1 MATAKK
7 KVETVDSVTEK
18 TVAETTPKKATQTKK
33 QYSAEEPIPCR
44 SVTYGKLI
52 CVGPKSKLNYEWADY
67 GDITEVEYQDLRA
80 LQSTHS
86 GFLTKPL
93 FVIED
98 DELVKQ
104 WSSSLKAVYDR
115 IASLDVDSLFKMTP
129 SQFKKKLESFP
140 VSYRQTVVEMANKMI
155 LTGELDSLA
164 KIKAIDEVCGTDLTF
179 AMQ

>member
-1 MATAKK
+1 MAATKK
-7 KVETVDSVTEK
+7 KTDTIVDET
-18 TVAETTPKKATQTKK
+18 TVNITPKKAPQTKK
-33 QYSAEEPIPCR
+33 QYGAEEGIPCR

-52 CVGPKSKLNYEWADY
+52 CVGPKSKLNYEWENY

-80 LQSTHS
+80 LQSAHS
-86 GFLTKPL
+86 GFLIKPL

-98 DELVKQ
+98 EELVNQ
-104 WSSSLKAVYDR
+104 WSNSLKTVYDR
-115 IASLDVDSLFKMTP
+115 VASLDVDSLFKMTP
-129 SQFKKKLESFP
+129 SQFKKHLESFP
-140 VSYRQTVVEMANKMI
+140 ASYRQTIVEVANKMI

>member
-1 MATAKK
+1 MATTKK
-7 KVETVDSVTEK
+7 KINSTAEEVVENVVS
-18 TVAETTPKKATQTKK
+18 KKVTQTKK
-33 QYSAEEPIPCR
+33 QYDAEEAIPCR

-52 CVGPKSKLNYEWADY
+52 CVGPKSKLNYEWENY

-98 DELVKQ
+98 EELVKQ
-104 WSSSLKAVYDR
+104 WSSSLKIVYDR
-115 IASLDVDSLFKMTP
+115 VASLDVDSLFKMTP

-140 VSYRQTVVEMANKMI
+140 ASYRQTVVEMANKMI

>member
-1 MATAKK
+1 MATTKK
-7 KVETVDSVTEK
+7 KTDSTNEEVVEEVISK
-18 TVAETTPKKATQTKK
+18 KVAQTKK
-33 QYSAEEPIPCR
+33 QYDAEETIPCR

-52 CVGPKSKLNYEWADY
+52 CVGPKSKLNYEWENY

-104 WSSSLKAVYDR
+104 WSNSLKVVYDR
-115 IASLDVDSLFKMTP
+115 VASLDIDSLFKMAP

-140 VSYRQTVVEMANKMI
+140 ASYRQTIVEVANKMI

>member
-1 MATAKK
+1 MATTKK
-7 KVETVDSVTEK
+7 KINSTDEEVVENVVS
-18 TVAETTPKKATQTKK
+18 KKVTQTKK
-33 QYSAEEPIPCR
+33 QYDAEETIPCR

-52 CVGPKSKLNYEWADY
+52 CVGPKSKLNYEWENY

-98 DELVKQ
+98 EELVKQ
-104 WSSSLKAVYDR
+104 WSNSLKVVYDR
-115 IASLDVDSLFKMTP
+115 VASLDVDSLFKMTP

-140 VSYRQTVVEMANKMI
+140 ASYRQTIVQVANKMI